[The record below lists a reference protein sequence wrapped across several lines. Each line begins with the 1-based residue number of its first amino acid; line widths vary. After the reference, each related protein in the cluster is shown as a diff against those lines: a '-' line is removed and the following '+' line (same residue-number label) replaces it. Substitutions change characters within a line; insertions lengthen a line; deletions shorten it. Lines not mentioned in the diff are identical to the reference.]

1 MVPILNSLVTPFG
14 NRYAVRFI
22 NLERAHERRASTERQ
37 LRAMGLADFVRFEA
51 IDAARIDYE
60 NLGYVKGRGP
70 YFELSMGEIACF
82 ESHRSLWKSHD
93 FSKEPYLV
101 ILEDDIILS
110 RSFRGVV
117 ESLIDADFD
126 FDLVKLDFNPQS
138 KRYGA
143 EFRIGSVSVRPL
155 FQSSASSAG
164 YLITANCAEKL
175 LKASRKYCETLDSF
189 ITSPSNKL
197 LILQV
202 FPAVACQ
209 AMWMPSH
216 ADEFASIAGSYID
229 MPRNGKKSKG
239 GYFFKLRREV
249 RKFGRAF
256 ESLVCRWTKGPA
268 TIRSIELM
276 PDLAGS
282 EYKIEAST

>member
-1 MVPILNSLVTPFG
+1 MVLILNALVTPFG
-14 NRYAVRFI
+14 NHYAVRFI

-37 LRAMGLADFVRFEA
+37 LCAMGLAGSVRFEA
-51 IDAARIDYE
+51 IDAARIDLE

-70 YFELSMGEIACF
+70 YFELSVGEIACF

-138 KRYGA
+138 KRYGL
-143 EFRIGSVSVRPL
+143 EFTVGSVSVRPL

-175 LKASRKYCETLDSF
+175 LKASQKYCETLDSF

-209 AMWMPSH
+209 AMWMPKL
-216 ADEFASIAGSYID
+216 ADGYASIAGSYID
-229 MPRNGKKSKG
+229 MPSNRKKSKG
-239 GYFFKLRREV
+239 GYLFKLRREV
-249 RKFGRAF
+249 RKLGRTF
-256 ESLVCRWTKGPA
+256 ETLVYRRTKGPA
-268 TIRSIELM
+268 AIRSIELM
-276 PDLAGS
+276 SDLAGS
-282 EYKIEAST
+282 ESKTDTST